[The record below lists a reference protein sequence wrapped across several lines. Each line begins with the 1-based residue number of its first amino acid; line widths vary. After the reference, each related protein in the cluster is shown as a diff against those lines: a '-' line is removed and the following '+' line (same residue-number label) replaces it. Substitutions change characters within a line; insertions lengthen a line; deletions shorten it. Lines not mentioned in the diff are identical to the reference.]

1 MTVTATPT
9 NSTAQAAPAADD
21 YSYTYAGDWRKRWV
35 IIAGTAALGTG
46 FAIALWWIHGYWHG
60 IDQPKLA
67 AGMNPIVLVL
77 AMAMVIERIIQ
88 PIAPLLGPD
97 SAKPKRRLRRI
108 KVDAPNNGNAIAKAL
123 ADVTDAR
130 NKTAFV
136 TWGFASGLACVFAA
150 AINTTL
156 LRTLIDGNS
165 AKPIVPFW
173 LDLLLTGLIVGAG
186 TKPINDAWSRLQ
198 NRVV

>member
-1 MTVTATPT
+1 MTVTVTST
-9 NSTAQAAPAADD
+9 NAPAAPVDD
-21 YSYTYAGDWRKRWV
+21 NYTYAGDWPMRWV
-35 IIAGTAALGTG
+35 IIAGTGLLVAGY
-46 FAIALWWIHGYWHG
+46 AIALLGVHGLWHG
-60 IDQPKLA
+60 VDQPELA

-77 AMAMVIERIIQ
+77 AMAMAIERIIQ

-97 SAKPKRRLRRI
+97 SAKPRRRLLQV
-108 KVDAPNNGNAIAKAL
+108 KVDVPHNGTVIAKAL

-136 TWGFASGLACVFAA
+136 TWGFASGLACVIAA

-156 LRTLIDGNS
+156 LRILIDRNS